1 MIVSQ
6 SLHHSNIA
14 FLFDEKSFLLPEN
27 ADLVGLYRGDEAKG
41 ARLTDDPVLRAK
53 VLMLPAIQTRI
64 TVEHPRVRIDDESGA
79 ELDKSRI
86 AKDARHA
93 YDALFSR
100 QPLSAWGI
108 NMDFYFKTQNLIP
121 IRDLFFSYF
130 AEDALPGADL
140 LDTGIQFT
148 LRRKKFTEVWFLK
161 VTAPLEIAVHVNRH
175 FPESVFPN
183 EQGLQDALLKC
194 YNETNRMMSHFLYG

>member
-1 MIVSQ
+1 MIISK

-14 FLFDEKSFLLPEN
+14 LLFDERTFVLPEN

-79 ELDKSRI
+79 ELDKTRL
-86 AKDARHA
+86 AKDSRHA

-100 QPLSAWGI
+100 QPLAAWGI
-108 NMDFYFKTQNLIP
+108 NFDLYFKTQNVIP
-121 IRDLFFSYF
+121 IRDIFSAQF
-130 AEDALPGADL
+130 SEDALEGADIM
-140 LDTGIQFT
+140 DTGIQFT
-148 LRRKKFTEVWFLK
+148 LRRKKFTEVWFIK
-161 VTAPLEIAVHVNRH
+161 VTAPLEMAVHVNRH
-175 FPESVFPN
+175 FSDPVFPD
-183 EQGLQDALLKC
+183 EKGLQDALLKC
-194 YNETNRMMSHFLYG
+194 YNETDKMMSKFLYG